1 MKDLK
6 VSTLHTIKF
15 LCTSEGKAAYKK
27 ALNRH
32 RSGEDRNEPIWDR
45 FPGWALEEIHNSFGG
60 GYLDQDEVLDEFI
73 KSTKAVSPD
82 GDPLYISTLPLLIA
96 VTKDENRMAALLG
109 KILNNDESEMWG
121 N

>member
-1 MKDLK
+1 MSNLK
-6 VSTLHTIKF
+6 LSTLHTIRY
-15 LCTSEGKAAYKK
+15 LCTPAGKAAYKK

-45 FPGWALEEIHNSFGG
+45 FPGWALEEIHNGFGG

-73 KSTKAVSPD
+73 KSTNRVNPD
-82 GDPLYISTLPLLIA
+82 GDPLYTSTLPRFISLI
-96 VTKDENRMAALLG
+96 KDENKMAAYLG
-109 KILNNDESEMWG
+109 KILNNDESKMWG